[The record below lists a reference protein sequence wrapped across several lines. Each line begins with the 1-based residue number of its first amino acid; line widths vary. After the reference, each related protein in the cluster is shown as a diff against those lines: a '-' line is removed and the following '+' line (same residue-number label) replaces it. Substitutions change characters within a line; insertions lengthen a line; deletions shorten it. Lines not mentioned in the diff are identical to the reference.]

1 MNKDEVVWIT
11 GASSGIG
18 EALAKGLAARG
29 CRLIL
34 SGRNMAELERVNAV
48 CGGGHFILPFD
59 TTDYDALP
67 EMVEQA
73 RFKWGRIDMLINNAG
88 ISQRSLAIKTDLS
101 VYRQIV
107 EIDLMAPI
115 ALTQAVLPVMAAQGS
130 GRIAMMASVAGLA
143 GLAGVPLRT
152 AYCAAKH
159 GIVGY
164 AESLRSEVARLG
176 VQVHVIAP
184 GSVRTNVSKNSLR
197 ADGLPRGESDTAI
210 ENGIDPDEAAATMI
224 DAMAVGQREIIV
236 AEGMEA
242 ALTAMRRSD
251 PDALFD
257 QMEAMMAAGYAAKMG
272 AE

>member
-18 EALAKGLAARG
+18 EALAKGLAERG

-34 SGRNMAELERVNAV
+34 SGRNMAELERVNAA
-48 CGGGHFILPFD
+48 CGAGHFILPFD

-101 VYRQIV
+101 VYRQIMEV
-107 EIDLMAPI
+107 DLMAPI

-130 GRIAMMASVAGLA
+130 GRIAMIASVA

-164 AESLRSEVARLG
+164 ADSLRGEVAGLG
-176 VQVHVIAP
+176 IQVHVIAP
-184 GSVRTNVSKNSLR
+184 GSVRTNVSKNALN
-197 ADGLPRGESDTAI
+197 ADGAVRGESDTAI

-224 DAMAVGQREIIV
+224 DAMAAGQREIIV

-242 ALTAMRRSD
+242 AIPGLRRTQ

-257 QMEAMMAAGYAAKMG
+257 QVEAMMAAGYAAKMG